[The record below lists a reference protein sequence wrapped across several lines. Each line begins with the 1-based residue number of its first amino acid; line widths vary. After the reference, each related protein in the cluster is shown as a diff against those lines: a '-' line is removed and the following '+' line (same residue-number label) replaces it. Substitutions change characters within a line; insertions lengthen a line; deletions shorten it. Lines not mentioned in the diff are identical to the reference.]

1 MKKVLVAEDSPLSR
15 QIIEAFL
22 SNIEIDLHFAV
33 DGDEAYAKAIE
44 INPDLVILDIMMP
57 GSDGIKVTEML
68 RERDSLKLTPI
79 IIFTAL
85 EDRDTMQRCLKAG
98 ATDII
103 HKPLKRDVLL
113 EKISIHLK

>member
-44 INPDLVILDIMMP
+44 IYA
-57 GSDGIKVTEML
+57 
-68 RERDSLKLTPI
+68 DSMS
-79 IIFTAL
+79 FSY
-85 EDRDTMQRCLKAG
+85 G
-98 ATDII
+98 N
-103 HKPLKRDVLL
+103 PLKCLILLALMGKIVL
-113 EKISIHLK
+113 